1 MTSELSSSTPATQDA
16 DARRSSDH
24 EAGRPAGRS
33 TGSQLRQVFVRY
45 KILALLL
52 AVAAIWA
59 FFSVLTDGAFVTPRN
74 VSNLLRQMSITGM
87 LACGMVF
94 VIIAGEIDLSVG
106 SLLGL
111 LGGVAAILDVNRHWP
126 VAATVPAV
134 LALGVLIGLFNGWWS
149 TYRRVPSFI
158 VGLGGMLAFRG
169 ILLGVTGGSTIAPVS
184 DSFVF
189 LGQGYLPRVAGDGLA
204 LLLFALVALLVV
216 RQRGTRRRYRLA
228 VAPPWQD
235 VVKIAGA
242 GAVLFAFVATL
253 DRYGGIPVPVLLLLA
268 LLGIFSWIATQT
280 VFGRR
285 IYAVGS
291 NLEATR
297 LSGVDTDRVKLAI
310 FALMGLMCAFAG
322 IVNTARLA
330 AGSPSAG
337 TMGELDAIAAC
348 FIGGTSMRGGSGTV
362 YGALIGALVMASL
375 DNGMSMLDV
384 DAYWQ
389 MIVKGAVLVLAVW
402 IDVVSRS
409 NRR

>member
-1 MTSELSSSTPATQDA
+1 MTPDLSSTRLRGDTAQGGA
-16 DARRSSDH
+16 DRV
-24 EAGRPAGRS
+24 
-33 TGSQLRQVFVRY
+33 RQWFARY

-52 AVAAIWA
+52 AVALIWL
-59 FFSVLTDGAFVTPRN
+59 FFTVLTHGAFATPRN
-74 VSNLLRQMSITGM
+74 LSNLLRQMAISGT

-111 LGGVAAILDVNRHWP
+111 LGGIAAILDANRRWP
-126 VAATVPAV
+126 IEATIPAV
-134 LALGVLIGLFNGWWS
+134 LALGVLAGVFNGWLS

-158 VGLGGMLAFRG
+158 VGLGGMLAYRG
-169 ILLGVTGGSTIAPVS
+169 ILLGITGGATIAPVS
-184 DSFVF
+184 DRFVF
-189 LGQGYLPRVAGDGLA
+189 LGQGYLPRLVGDALA
-204 LLLFALVALLVV
+204 LLLFGVLAFVTA
-216 RQRGTRRRYRLA
+216 RQRGNRRRYDLP
-228 VAPPWQD
+228 VPPLWQD
-235 VVKIAGA
+235 GVKIVGA
-242 GAVLFAFVATL
+242 GAIIFAFVATL
-253 DRYGGIPVPVLLLLA
+253 DSYGGIPVPVLLVLL
-268 LLGIFSWIATQT
+268 LLGVFTWVATQT

-285 IYAVGS
+285 IYSVGS

-297 LSGVDTDRVKLAI
+297 LSGVDTNRVKLAI

-389 MIVKGAVLVLAVW
+389 MIAKGAILVLAVW
-402 IDVVSRS
+402 IDVVSRT

>member
-1 MTSELSSSTPATQDA
+1 MNSELSSSTPATPDA
-16 DARRSSDH
+16 DARRR
-24 EAGRPAGRS
+24 AGRA
-33 TGSQLRQVFVRY
+33 TGLPLRQVFARY
-45 KILALLL
+45 KLLALLL
-52 AVAAIWA
+52 AVVVIWA

-126 VAATVPAV
+126 VTATVPAV

-184 DSFVF
+184 DGFVF
-189 LGQGYLPRVAGDGLA
+189 IGQGYLPRVVGDGLA
-204 LLLFALVALLVV
+204 ILLFALVLLLVV
-216 RQRGTRRRYRLA
+216 RQRATRRRYRLA

-235 VVKIAGA
+235 VAKIVGA

-253 DRYGGIPVPVLLLLA
+253 DRYGGIPVPVLLLLV
-268 LLGIFSWIATQT
+268 LLGVFSWIATQT

-322 IVNTARLA
+322 LVNTARLA

-348 FIGGTSMRGGSGTV
+348 FIGGTSMRGGAGTV